1 MPLTDVRIRTAKP
14 AEKPYK
20 LSDERG
26 LFLFVSPSGGKWWRM
41 KYRFGGKEK
50 QLSLGVYPDVSLKDA
65 RDRRDEARKLLA
77 NGIDPGEVKKAQKAA
92 IFAASTNSFEAVARE
107 WHATWKVGK
116 SEEHAKKVIARLER
130 DVFPWIGKKPVSEI
144 SPPVVLN
151 NVLRRIEQRGYSETT
166 FRAKGAISQ
175 VMCYAIATGRAE
187 RDPCQDLRG
196 VLASP
201 ERGNYAAVT
210 TPAEARKL
218 LLAMDAF
225 KGTYTVRAAL
235 LLAPLL
241 FARIGELRTAK
252 WTEIDLERAEWRYT
266 VSKTK
271 TEHLVPLAKQAVEI
285 LRDLHQLTG
294 HGVYVFP
301 GARDHEKPMSGGAI
315 NVALRRIG
323 YDTGKEMTG
332 HGFRAMARTLLAE
345 ELHFPREVIEH
356 QLAHAVADTLGTAY
370 NRTKFL
376 KERRVMMQQ
385 WADYLDRLKKGADIV
400 ELRPTKMG

>member
-1 MPLTDVRIRTAKP
+1 MRLTDISIRSAK
-14 AEKPYK
+14 ATDKPYK
-20 LSDERG
+20 LPDGGG
-26 LFLFVSPSGGKWWRM
+26 LYVLITPAGGKLWRFD
-41 KYRFGGKEK
+41 YRFAGKRK
-50 QLSLGVYPDVSLKDA
+50 TLSCGAYPIVSLSQA
-65 RDRRDEARKLLA
+65 RDRHRDAQKMLA
-77 NGIDPGEVKKAQKAA
+77 NGEDPGEVKKAQKAA
-92 IFAASTNSFEAVARE
+92 IKAASTNSFEAVARE
-107 WHATWKVGK
+107 WHAMWKVGK

-130 DVFPWIGKKPVSEI
+130 DVFPWIGKKPVLEI

-151 NVLRRIEQRGYSETT
+151 DVLRRIERRGYGETT

-196 VLASP
+196 ALASP
-201 ERGNYAAVT
+201 EKGNYAAVT
-210 TPAEARKL
+210 TPAEVKKL
-218 LLAMDAF
+218 LHAMDTF
-225 KGTYTVRAAL
+225 KGTYIVRAAL
-235 LLAPLL
+235 FLAPML

-252 WTEIDLERAEWRYT
+252 WTEINLERAEWRYT

-271 TEHLVPLAKQAVEI
+271 TEHLVPLACQAVEI
-285 LRDLHQLTG
+285 LRDLYQLTG
-294 HGVYVFP
+294 HGVYVFS
-301 GARDHEKPMSGGAI
+301 GARDHEKPMSGAAI

-376 KERRVMMQQ
+376 KERQKMMQA
-385 WADYLDRLKKGADIV
+385 WVDYLDRLKTDADVAPI
-400 ELRPTKMG
+400 RPTP